1 MKDKIMNK
9 INSRNWKFHEL
20 LKLDSIAKT
29 LAEELYHEVDI
40 KEQLELIWDKK
51 VRNDGATWGMLFKEN
66 VLSELKKSIVTAF
79 QQKFESATVNFDN
92 QNMVIEPP
100 KVEKPA
106 SMIAP
111 PVEQTESLEDLVKGK
126 DVLPNLKEKDGKVN
140 TRAGNVKV
148 KRV

>member
-51 VRNDGATWGMLFKEN
+51 VRSDGATWGMLFKEN
-66 VLSELKKSIVTAF
+66 VLSELKKSIVTSF

>member
-1 MKDKIMNK
+1 MNK